1 MKKVIRIN
9 PYMFNLLIEKGMD
22 DFSVIDARDAL
33 LNSSVIFPSKDDARK
48 YIYKQL
54 LSFEEKGWLST
65 IGTHRSKRYH
75 QTSDFKALTVE
86 PRVAS
91 KNKVNVDPIVT
102 QTADTPLMV
111 LEQEKKQY
119 EGELAITLGE
129 IEEYQSLLTRF
140 PHSRQKMQPLFNA
153 ARERSAKLLGKINAL
168 TNWIQVV
175 QGRALQC

>member
-75 QTSDFKALTVE
+75 QTSEFKALTVE

-102 QTADTPLMV
+102 QTADTPLNV

-119 EGELAITLGE
+119 EGELEITLGE

-140 PHSRQKMQPLFNA
+140 PHNRQKMQPLFNT

-168 TNWIQVV
+168 TNWIKVS
-175 QGRALQC
+175 QGKAKQC

>member
-1 MKKVIRIN
+1 
-9 PYMFNLLIEKGMD
+9 MFNLLIEKGMD

>member
-1 MKKVIRIN
+1 MNKVIRIN
-9 PYMFNLLIEKGMD
+9 PHMFNLLIEKGMD
-22 DFSVIDARDAL
+22 GFSVIDARDTL
-33 LNSSVIFPSKDDARK
+33 LNSDVTFPSKDDARK

-54 LSFEEKGWLST
+54 LSFEEKGWLSVV
-65 IGTHRSKRYH
+65 GTHRAKRYH
-75 QTSDFKALTVE
+75 QTSEFKALTVE
-86 PRVAS
+86 PRVVRKS
-91 KNKVNVDPIVT
+91 KVNVVPIAI
-102 QTADTPLMV
+102 QTADTPLTV

>member
-33 LNSSVIFPSKDDARK
+33 LNSRVIFPSKDDARK

-75 QTSDFKALTVE
+75 QTSEFKALTVK

-91 KNKVNVDPIVT
+91 NNKVNVDPIVT
-102 QTADTPLMV
+102 QTADTPLNV

-119 EGELAITLGE
+119 EGELEITLGE

-140 PHSRQKMQPLFNA
+140 PHNRQKMQPLFNT

-168 TNWIQVV
+168 TNWIKVS
-175 QGRALQC
+175 QGKAKQC

>member
-33 LNSSVIFPSKDDARK
+33 LNSSVIFSSKDDARK

-75 QTSDFKALTVE
+75 QTSEFKALTVE

-102 QTADTPLMV
+102 QTADTPLNV

-119 EGELAITLGE
+119 EGELEITLGE

-140 PHSRQKMQPLFNA
+140 PHNRQKMQPLFNT

-168 TNWIQVV
+168 TNWIKVV
-175 QGRALQC
+175 QGRAL

>member
-33 LNSSVIFPSKDDARK
+33 LNSSVIFSSKDDARK

-75 QTSDFKALTVE
+75 QTSEFK
-86 PRVAS
+86 
-91 KNKVNVDPIVT
+91 
-102 QTADTPLMV
+102 
-111 LEQEKKQY
+111 
-119 EGELAITLGE
+119 
-129 IEEYQSLLTRF
+129 
-140 PHSRQKMQPLFNA
+140 
-153 ARERSAKLLGKINAL
+153 
-168 TNWIQVV
+168 
-175 QGRALQC
+175 

>member
-1 MKKVIRIN
+1 
-9 PYMFNLLIEKGMD
+9 MFNLLIEKGMD

-33 LNSSVIFPSKDDARK
+33 LNSSVIFSSKDDARK

-75 QTSDFKALTVE
+75 QTSEFKALTVE

-102 QTADTPLMV
+102 QTADTPLNV

-119 EGELAITLGE
+119 EGELEITLGE

-140 PHSRQKMQPLFNA
+140 PHNRQKMQPLFNT

-168 TNWIQVV
+168 TNWIKVV
-175 QGRALQC
+175 QGRAL